1 MQRWLPHHSGLRGN
15 ISRKGIYRKTALN
28 DGTTQRK
35 SALTREKRQRIKQG
49 GLFIPWVFSFG
60 AELEGL
66 PLREYLED
74 ATKLS
79 NTLRTIH
86 NYFKYDGIV
95 SQGNTL
101 LLAEALEYG
110 LDQEE
115 STICSKSGGSLPADF
130 EKHVEQLPQNR
141 KVATAIDVIQ
151 RLNILLP
158 DTPLLNIVP
167 GPYTL
172 ARQLTGLETEEASS
186 NPELLRMMTKVILT
200 MVKSMGDAG
209 ADMLIIHE
217 EALPKL
223 NDETAK
229 LLRRC
234 YAPLWN
240 SAKFYELSPL
250 LMLGQW
256 LPENADRLAK
266 IADEIIFPT
275 GSLPDNQRKIK
286 RLSLSLPV
294 SLLEKEPQEIQ
305 NFLEQQEV
313 LNIARESRLFLL
325 STDVEIP
332 SGIHKESLI
341 RGVQTIKDAINQVL
355 PH

>member
-1 MQRWLPHHSGLRGN
+1 M
-15 ISRKGIYRKTALN
+15 
-28 DGTTQRK
+28 
-35 SALTREKRQRIKQG
+35 
-49 GLFIPWVFSFG
+49 FIPWVFSFG

-86 NYFKYDGIV
+86 NYFQYDGVV

-101 LLAEALEYG
+101 LLAEAFEYG

-115 STICSKSGGSLPADF
+115 LTFCSKSSGTLPADF
-130 EKHVEQLPQNR
+130 EKRAEQLPQSR
-141 KVATAIDVIQ
+141 KLATAIDVIQ

-167 GPYTL
+167 GPLTL
-172 ARQLTGLETEEASS
+172 TRQLTGLKTEEACS
-186 NPELLRMMTKVILT
+186 NPELLRTITKAVLT
-200 MVKSMGDAG
+200 VVKSIGDSG
-209 ADMLIIHE
+209 ADMLIVHE
-217 EALPKL
+217 EAIPKL

-266 IADEIIFPT
+266 IADGIIFPA
-275 GSLPDNQRKIK
+275 GSLPDNQKNIK

-305 NFLEQQEV
+305 DFLEQQEV
-313 LNIARESRLFLL
+313 LNIARDSRLFLL

-332 SGIHKESLI
+332 PGIHKESLI

>member
-1 MQRWLPHHSGLRGN
+1 
-15 ISRKGIYRKTALN
+15 
-28 DGTTQRK
+28 
-35 SALTREKRQRIKQG
+35 
-49 GLFIPWVFSFG
+49 LFIPWVFSFG

-86 NYFKYDGIV
+86 NYFQYDGVV

-101 LLAEALEYG
+101 LLAEAFEYG
-110 LDQEE
+110 LNQKELAFRP
-115 STICSKSGGSLPADF
+115 KSSGMLPADF
-130 EKHVEQLPQNR
+130 EKRVEQLPQSR
-141 KVATAIDVIQ
+141 KLATAIDVIQ

-167 GPYTL
+167 GPLTL
-172 ARQLTGLETEEASS
+172 TCQLTGLKTEGVCS
-186 NPELLRMMTKVILT
+186 NPELLRTVTKVVLT
-200 MVKSMGDAG
+200 VVKSIGDSG

-217 EALPKL
+217 EAMPKL
-223 NDETAK
+223 NDQTAK

-266 IADEIIFPT
+266 IADGIIFPA
-275 GSLPDNQRKIK
+275 GSLPGNQRNMK

-305 NFLEQQEV
+305 NFLEQQDV

-325 STDVEIP
+325 NTDVEIP
-332 SGIHKESLI
+332 PGIHKESLI
-341 RGVQTIKDAINQVL
+341 RGVQTIKNAINEVL